1 MVAVVNDPNRPFRI
15 AIVLLAILEVQLHIV
30 DGIAIF
36 GHHPLI
42 FLLIPIAAALE
53 GDASR
58 AAIAGFVAGLMLDL
72 YLETPLGLSA
82 LVFAI
87 VGYGVATFERGVIR
101 ADRWLQPAVAGFAS
115 AAGVVGIGIAA
126 AIFGR
131 PEYFRLSLIGS
142 VIIVGVFN
150 AIVATPVI
158 RLVRWA
164 LGPVAVH
171 GGLHA

>member
-1 MVAVVNDPNRPFRI
+1 M
-15 AIVLLAILEVQLHIV
+15 LLGLLELQLHIV
-30 DGIAIF
+30 DGIQIA

-42 FLLIPIAAALE
+42 LFLIPIAAALE

-58 AAIAGFVAGLMLDL
+58 AAVTGFITGLVLDL
-72 YLETPLGLSA
+72 FLETPLGLSG

-87 VGYGVATFERGVIR
+87 VGYGVASFERGVIR
-101 ADRWLQPAVAGFAS
+101 ADRWLQPAVAGAAS

-126 AIFGR
+126 AIFGH
-131 PEYFRLSLIGS
+131 PEYFRLSLVGS
-142 VIIVGVFN
+142 VLMVGVFN

-171 GGLHA
+171 GSLRA

>member
-1 MVAVVNDPNRPFRI
+1 MSEGSYRPLRI
-15 AIVLLAILEVQLHIV
+15 LIVLLALLELQLHIV
-30 DGIAIF
+30 DGIQIAGF
-36 GHHPLI
+36 HPLI
-42 FLLIPIAAALE
+42 LLLIPIGAALE

-58 AAIAGFVAGLMLDL
+58 AAIAGFTAGLILDL
-72 YLETPLGLSA
+72 YLETPLGLSG

-87 VGYGVATFERGVIR
+87 VGYGVASFERGVIR
-101 ADRWLQPAVAGFAS
+101 ADRWLQPAVAGAAS

-142 VIIVGVFN
+142 VVMVGVFN
-150 AIVATPVI
+150 ALVATPVI
-158 RLVRWA
+158 WLVRWA

-171 GGLHA
+171 GSLRA

>member
-1 MVAVVNDPNRPFRI
+1 MNNPGLARPLRI
-15 AIVLLAILEVQLHIV
+15 LAVLLLLLEVQLHIV
-30 DGIAIF
+30 DGMSIV

-42 FLLIPIAAALE
+42 LFLIPIGAALE
-53 GDASR
+53 GDGSR
-58 AAIAGFVAGLMLDL
+58 AVIAGFVGGLVLDL

-87 VGYGVATFERGVIR
+87 VGYGVASFERGVIR
-101 ADRWLQPAVAGFAS
+101 ADRWLQPAVAGVAS
-115 AAGVVGIGIAA
+115 ALGVVGLGITA
-126 AIFGR
+126 AIFGQ

-142 VIIVGVFN
+142 VVLVGVFN
-150 AIVATPVI
+150 TIIATPTI

-171 GGLHA
+171 GNLHG